1 MESLKKFIDS
11 NPDPRELKRAIA
23 VKMSLE
29 GYTHSKIMAI
39 LGVSSGFI
47 STWKTRFET
56 TGVSGLKLAYK
67 GGQGYLGP
75 IQKQAVIAWIKAKAD
90 WNLSELK
97 HHLAEHYGVVFQSKQ
112 SYYDLFKEAGIS
124 WKKSQKRQLPKKA
137 ELIPKKTVLKKPE
150 LVAAQKELSG

>member
-1 MESLKKFIDS
+1 MESLNKFISS

-23 VKMSLE
+23 VKMSLQ

-47 STWKTRFET
+47 STWKVRYEAD
-56 TGVSGLKLAYK
+56 GVTGLKLAYK

-75 IQKQAVIAWIKAKAD
+75 IQKQAVIDWLKARANWD
-90 WNLSELK
+90 LRELK
-97 HHLAEHYGVVFQSKQ
+97 QHLAEHYGVVFQSKQ

-124 WKKSQKRQLPKKA
+124 WKKSQKRQPPKKA
-137 ELIPKKTVLKKPE
+137 ELKKPE
-150 LVAAQKELSG
+150 LVTAQKEA

>member
-1 MESLKKFIDS
+1 MESLNKFINS

-23 VKMSLE
+23 VKMSLQ

-47 STWKTRFET
+47 STWKVRFEAD
-56 TGVSGLKLAYK
+56 GVAGIKLAYK

-75 IQKQAVIAWIKAKAD
+75 IQKQAVIDWLKAKAD
-90 WNLSELK
+90 WNLRELK
-97 HHLAEHYGVVFQSKQ
+97 HHLAERYGVVFQSKQ

-124 WKKSQKRQLPKKA
+124 WKKSQKRQLQ
-137 ELIPKKTVLKKPE
+137 KKPA
-150 LVAAQKELSG
+150 LVAAQKELSS

>member
-1 MESLKKFIDS
+1 MESLKKFIVS

-23 VKMSLE
+23 VQMSLE

-47 STWKTRFET
+47 STWKTRFEA

-75 IQKQAVIAWIKAKAD
+75 IQKQAVIDWIKAKAD
-90 WNLSELK
+90 WNLRELK
-97 HHLAEHYGVVFQSKQ
+97 HHLAERYGVVFQSKQ

-124 WKKSQKRQLPKKA
+124 WKKSQRRQPPKKA
-137 ELIPKKTVLKKPE
+137 ELKKPE
-150 LVAAQKELSG
+150 LVTAQKDLSS